1 MPLAAATWRLCVIGC
16 IGLLTSSECN
26 AQAAAPKFA
35 GSISPSLTAVVLRYR
50 PTHGAWHFTRTTTI
64 KITITMKTRPDIQ
77 SSQTVSETGSIEI
90 RSSADGSPEIVYKV
104 EPDTKTP
111 MLSGITVYIK
121 PDTKAVRVDTSMIP
135 DTHQKFVMNT
145 LTQNII
151 PFYNNSGYRQ
161 GDVVISYDL
170 GAIKAFSQ
178 AFSQAGISMN
188 TAGLITG
195 RLSGLS
201 VSYGRPVAVLDV
213 SGDIHINGR
222 INAGKKAGMNAVVEQ
237 NGEWVMN
244 GYRLIDLATRIRLAD
259 ESTSVI
265 AMKCA
270 SEMCIEKVL
279 VMNMYDKTT
288 VDAPALR

>member
-26 AQAAAPKFA
+26 AQAAAPKFG

-50 PTHGAWHFTRTTTI
+50 PTHGAWPFTGTTTI
-64 KITITMKTRPDIQ
+64 KITIPRKTRPDIQ
-77 SSQTVSETGSIEI
+77 SSHTASETGSIEI

-104 EPDTKTP
+104 ETDTHTP

-135 DTHQKFVMNT
+135 DAHQKLVMNT
-145 LTQNII
+145 LAHNII
-151 PFYNNSGYRQ
+151 PVYNNSGYRQ

-170 GAIKAFSQ
+170 GAIFSQ
-178 AFSQAGISMN
+178 VGISMN

-222 INAGKKAGMNAVVEQ
+222 INAGKKAGINAVEQ
-237 NGEWVMN
+237 NGECVMN
-244 GYRLIDLATRIRLAD
+244 GYQLIDLATGIRLAY

-265 AMKCA
+265 
-270 SEMCIEKVL
+270 SVNGVTVI
-279 VMNMYDKTT
+279 NMYAKTT